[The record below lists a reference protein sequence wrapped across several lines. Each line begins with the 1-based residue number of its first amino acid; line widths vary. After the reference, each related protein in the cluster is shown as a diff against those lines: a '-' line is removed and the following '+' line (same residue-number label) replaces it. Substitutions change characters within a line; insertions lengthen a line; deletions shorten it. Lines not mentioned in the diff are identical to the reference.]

1 MKNRLTRPGGRVL
14 MVLLIGS
21 LLAAFAG
28 AGLVMAQDANP
39 VRELPVP
46 AEVTQGQQF
55 DVTVTFTSP
64 ADDFNAIGLTDFA
77 PAGWT
82 VTVDTA
88 WTTPTA
94 MTSHTP
100 TANEAVYIWSGPHD
114 AGITFTAT
122 YKVKVPDDAALG
134 TYTFP
139 GGELEFYIAETGP
152 FFNSIDADQVE
163 VVETVT
169 PPVGG
174 TAHPISRLPIVALW
188 IAIGAAI
195 VAGAGLLMRRRR
207 ATG

>member
-1 MKNRLTRPGGRVL
+1 MKQRLTRPGGRVL

-21 LLAAFAG
+21 LLTAFAG

-39 VRELPVP
+39 VRALPVQ
-46 AEVTQGQQF
+46 VTAGQQF

-64 ADDFNAIGLTDFA
+64 AAGFNAIGLSDIA

-82 VTVDTA
+82 VAVNTA

-100 TANEAVYIWSGPHD
+100 TADEAVYIWSGPAA
-114 AGITFTAT
+114 AGTLFTAV
-122 YKVKVPDDAALG
+122 YKVQVPAGAALD
-134 TYTFP
+134 TYEFP
-139 GGELEFYIAETGP
+139 GGELEYYIEGEGP
-152 FFNSIDADQVE
+152 YTQAIGGDYEIE
-163 VVETVT
+163 VVASVI

-174 TAHPISRLPIVALW
+174 TADPISRLPIVALW

-195 VAGAGLLMRRRR
+195 IAGASLFVRHRR
-207 ATG
+207 ATR